1 MDSDT
6 ATILN
11 IEIYDK
17 MVLMDVKCNKCNS
30 VNTHNVTHSITFKK
44 DHRKIDFS
52 ILGKRCCDSNNR
64 SLADYKLYQ

>member
-30 VNTHNVTHSITFKK
+30 VNTHNITHSITFKK
-44 DHRKIDFS
+44 DHR
-52 ILGKRCCDSNNR
+52 
-64 SLADYKLYQ
+64 